1 MKSESY
7 WPSREAIDRI
17 YESEY
22 YVIAK
27 PAIVNPDVRK
37 DFCIGFNN
45 AEMILS
51 STFSDGQ
58 RLCFIL
64 LKSLQKGYLKE
75 FSERLTSYHWKTAFY
90 YTLETTELEMFA
102 SHSGIFIALEKVL
115 NYMVTCLEQRFLC
128 HYFINSNLIAHLL
141 EEECRQI
148 ISAIQAIISDPGK
161 ALDVYFFHEKDDG
174 KLVDQISNDQIE
186 DLRHQEGDSS
196 RKTHAEAIVSL
207 VSRLT
212 GNDSSKFVAAI
223 VDTLAVVAKAE
234 ANFDC
239 YAHEFYIYILK
250 IIRDYL
256 NTNFQTGEDRKRKL
270 KEFSPI
276 IKLYLSHSF
285 G

>member
-1 MKSESY
+1 MT
-7 WPSREAIDRI
+7 RI
-17 YESEY
+17 YESEC

-58 RLCFIL
+58 RLCFLL

-115 NYMVTCLEQRFLC
+115 NFMVTCLKRRFLR
-128 HYFINSNLIAHLL
+128 HYFINSNLIAYLL
-141 EEECRQI
+141 AEDSRQI
-148 ISAIQAIISDPGK
+148 ISAIQAIISDPVK
-161 ALDVYFFHEKDDG
+161 ALDVYFFHETDDG
-174 KLVDQISNDQIE
+174 KLVYQIPNDQIE

-196 RKTHAEAIVSL
+196 RKTRAEAIVSL
-207 VSRLT
+207 VSRLQTGT

-223 VDTLAVVAKAE
+223 IDTLAVVAKAE

-239 YAHEFYIYILK
+239 YAHAFYSYILQ
-250 IIRDYL
+250 IIGDYL
-256 NTNFQTGEDRKRKL
+256 NTKFQTEEDRKRKL

-276 IKLYLSHSF
+276 IKLYMSHSF